1 MKESPSS
8 NKMKTEILAMIL
20 AGGKGSR
27 LGKLTQKIAKPAV
40 PFGGR
45 YRIIDFTLSNC
56 INSGINNVG
65 VVTQYQPL
73 ALNNHIG
80 NGSSWGFDGLNS
92 GVTILQPY
100 SSNDGSKWFEGTAH
114 AIYQN
119 MDYIDQMDPQYVLV
133 LSGDHIYKMDYEAM
147 LEDHKANNASLTV
160 AVIGVPIEEAS
171 RFGIMN
177 TDENDRIIEFEE
189 KPEEPKSNLASM
201 GIYIFN
207 WSRLRSVLL
216 NSYKKDDQMLDF
228 GKYVIPAYLESGE
241 NVFAYRFDGYWK
253 DVGTIDS
260 LWEASMEFIDP
271 DHSLNIRDKNWR
283 ILAKN
288 TISPPHFLTENADV
302 KDSLVVD
309 GCYVAG
315 EVKNSILSDDVQ
327 VKEGAKVVDSVIM
340 PGATIGKNVQI
351 TKAIIGENAIIGDD
365 AVVDGSEEIAVVGYS
380 EVIGVLTSESE

>member
-1 MKESPSS
+1 
-8 NKMKTEILAMIL
+8 MKTEILAMIL

-119 MDYIDQMDPQYVLV
+119 MDYIDQMDPEYVLV

-160 AVIGVPIEEAS
+160 AVIEVPIEEAS

-177 TDENDRIIEFEE
+177 TDDNDRIIEFEE

-207 WSRLRSVLL
+207 WSRLRGMLL

-228 GKYVIPAYLESGE
+228 GKHVIPAYLESGE

-271 DHSLNIRDKNWR
+271 KHNLNIRDKSWR
-283 ILAKN
+283 ISAKN
-288 TISPPHFLTENADV
+288 TVSPPHFFTETAEV

-315 EVKNSILSDDVQ
+315 AVEHSILSSDVQ
-327 VKEGAKVVDSVIM
+327 VKEGAKIVDSVIM
-340 PGATIGKNVQI
+340 PGATVGKNVQI
-351 TKAIIGENAIIGDD
+351 NKAIIGEHAIIGDD
-365 AVVDGSEEIAVVGYS
+365 AVIDGSKEIAVVGYS

>member
-228 GKYVIPAYLESGE
+228 GKHVIPAYLESGE

-260 LWEASMEFIDP
+260 LWEASMEFIDQ